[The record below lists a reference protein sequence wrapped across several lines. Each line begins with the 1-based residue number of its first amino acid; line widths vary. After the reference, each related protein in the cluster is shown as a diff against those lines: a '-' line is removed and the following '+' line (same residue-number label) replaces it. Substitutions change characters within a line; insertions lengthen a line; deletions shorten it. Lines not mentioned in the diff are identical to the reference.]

1 MLTTQDCF
9 QTLTPIPLNLR
20 KSCNSRTR
28 GVWSFS
34 WVQSCRSR
42 HRSSERER
50 RAAQRVAEA
59 QDATRGEPRPSG
71 RAPVG
76 YYWDPRPGEP
86 TGTWRNL
93 LTNEAMDLGAAKRD
107 TKYAAELLGLRL
119 DVPWSVWH
127 GYKAGG
133 REPGIL
139 WRYDAEERTFTVR
152 FENELDLDDLEDVS
166 WAEVLGTVPMA
177 ESAGEPA
184 ILHRLDELPLV
195 RAPRGTQPQDGVW
208 RMRGGLWI
216 NRHGMALY
224 EEDAGESDS
233 ADDDEL
239 GSARPAASHTFT
251 SHPLCN
257 HRFCVRRWLQRLQ
270 CHAFGPRPLY
280 LTRFRFTPVTSPA
293 PRTPAP
299 PYVSSRSEQAAVR
312 AQMPPRAGA
321 PASVKRSRAS
331 MFPRLARSDEW
342 RESRRERGRGRGLV
356 GEQSVGV

>member
-1 MLTTQDCF
+1 MKEKIIGEYDGLIVRSLAGPLLIVCEHKCF
-9 QTLTPIPLNLR
+9 LLKPPKTAFRRLRQFPLNLR

-127 GYKAGG
+127 GYEAGG

-139 WRYDAEERTFTVR
+139 WRYDAEGAYLHASKTSSTSTISRTCR
-152 FENELDLDDLEDVS
+152 
-166 WAEVLGTVPMA
+166 GRRC
-177 ESAGEPA
+177 SALCP
-184 ILHRLDELPLV
+184 
-195 RAPRGTQPQDGVW
+195 W
-208 RMRGGLWI
+208 RR
-216 NRHGMALY
+216 
-224 EEDAGESDS
+224 
-233 ADDDEL
+233 
-239 GSARPAASHTFT
+239 
-251 SHPLCN
+251 
-257 HRFCVRRWLQRLQ
+257 
-270 CHAFGPRPLY
+270 
-280 LTRFRFTPVTSPA
+280 
-293 PRTPAP
+293 
-299 PYVSSRSEQAAVR
+299 
-312 AQMPPRAGA
+312 A
-321 PASVKRSRAS
+321 PASPRFCIGWTSCRSCAPHAALNRKMACGACAAV
-331 MFPRLARSDEW
+331 F
-342 RESRRERGRGRGLV
+342 G
-356 GEQSVGV
+356 

>member
-1 MLTTQDCF
+1 
-9 QTLTPIPLNLR
+9 
-20 KSCNSRTR
+20 
-28 GVWSFS
+28 
-34 WVQSCRSR
+34 
-42 HRSSERER
+42 
-50 RAAQRVAEA
+50 
-59 QDATRGEPRPSG
+59 
-71 RAPVG
+71 
-76 YYWDPRPGEP
+76 
-86 TGTWRNL
+86 
-93 LTNEAMDLGAAKRD
+93 MDLGAAKRD

-127 GYKAGG
+127 GYEAGG

-257 HRFCVRRWLQRLQ
+257 HRFCVRRWLQRLHS
-270 CHAFGPRPLY
+270 HAFGPRPLPHP
-280 LTRFRFTPVTSPA
+280 LSTHARHLARPA
-293 PRTPAP
+293 HAR
-299 PYVSSRSEQAAVR
+299 
-312 AQMPPRAGA
+312 
-321 PASVKRSRAS
+321 ASVCV
-331 MFPRLARSDEW
+331 LT
-342 RESRRERGRGRGLV
+342 L
-356 GEQSVGV
+356 

>member
-1 MLTTQDCF
+1 
-9 QTLTPIPLNLR
+9 
-20 KSCNSRTR
+20 
-28 GVWSFS
+28 
-34 WVQSCRSR
+34 
-42 HRSSERER
+42 
-50 RAAQRVAEA
+50 
-59 QDATRGEPRPSG
+59 
-71 RAPVG
+71 
-76 YYWDPRPGEP
+76 
-86 TGTWRNL
+86 
-93 LTNEAMDLGAAKRD
+93 MDLGAAKRD

-127 GYKAGG
+127 GYEAGG

-195 RAPRGTQPQDGVW
+195 RAPRGAQPQDRGVW

-251 SHPLCN
+251 SHPLS
-257 HRFCVRRWLQRLQ
+257 FF
-270 CHAFGPRPLY
+270 ATTGSAY
-280 LTRFRFTPVTSPA
+280 
-293 PRTPAP
+293 
-299 PYVSSRSEQAAVR
+299 AAVAAAVAISRLR
-312 AQMPPRAGA
+312 ATPIIPHPLSLHARHLARPA
-321 PASVKRSRAS
+321 HARASVCV
-331 MFPRLARSDEW
+331 LT
-342 RESRRERGRGRGLV
+342 L
-356 GEQSVGV
+356 